1 MSSHP
6 LDVEEEQAA
15 YARLNILLS
24 NDALAKLDELKDK
37 AGLASRGRAIQIIIE
52 SVYDLQPDIKAII
65 ELNNVASAQTNMSS
79 QEVVSLLLRLL
90 IYVSNILRR
99 LSFIKQ

>member
-1 MSSHP
+1 MSNHS

-24 NDALAKLDELKDK
+24 NDALAKLDMLKNQ

-52 SVYDLQPDIKAII
+52 AVCDVQPDIKSII
-65 ELNNVASAQTNMSS
+65 QLANTAGAQANMPPQDVLN
-79 QEVVSLLLRLL
+79 LLLRLL
-90 IYVSNILRR
+90 VCVNNIVRR
-99 LSFIKQ
+99 LGFIK